1 MGNTRILPW
10 AVLFG
15 LIAFTAATYAG
26 LPDEIPTKIS
36 SRGVITHTEPKTIIN
51 WFMLVGIAALTQGFI
66 SWLTILL
73 PSRPDLFN
81 FSEKE
86 RFLTLPREYQAP
98 VIVRMQFA
106 TDIIATFTMLLMFF
120 VQWLLWR
127 TAMGHPQALGLAG
140 IVIFTVLIG
149 PVAFLLAGRVSAE
162 VEVQVRRARESG
174 HSASA

>member
-10 AVLFG
+10 AVLLG

-26 LPDEIPTKIS
+26 LPEEIPTKIS
-36 SRGVITHTEPKTIIN
+36 SRGVITHTEPTTLIS
-51 WFMLVGIAALTQGFI
+51 WFMLTGIAALTQGFL
-66 SWLTILL
+66 SWLTMLL

-86 RFLTLPREYQAP
+86 RFLKLPRAYQAP

-106 TDIIATFTMLLMFF
+106 MDIMATGTMLLMFS

-127 TAMGHPQALGLAG
+127 TAMGHPQPLGLAG
-140 IVIFTVLIG
+140 IIIFTVLIG
-149 PVAFLLAGRVSAE
+149 PIAFLLAGRVSAE
-162 VEVQVRRARESG
+162 VEVQVQRARESG